1 MSVATRC
8 SAVCYFNVKNSGASL
23 YFGRPSQGR
32 LVYGLASTPGGRG
45 GPNFSIFIC
54 EISAGERG
62 GWVVARTGFG
72 INSGGSV
79 GGKGEGRG
87 EILGGSLFGEVWK
100 GVAWIS
106 GGEDVLVGDHGRGG
120 GGAVVQPGSHGE
132 ESLGVVD
139 RRASRRGMNS

>member
-79 GGKGEGRG
+79 GGKGEVGEKSSAEVFLEKFGKGWLGSRG
-87 EILGGSLFGEVWK
+87 EKMFWSETT
-100 GVAWIS
+100 
-106 GGEDVLVGDHGRGG
+106 D
-120 GGAVVQPGSHGE
+120 E
-132 ESLGVVD
+132 EEEALLCSPALMA
-139 RRASRRGMNS
+139 RRASESWIVAPPVEV